1 MHYQCFPTNA
11 VAVCKAKN
19 AFDLVECYML
29 LNLYHIPVELRRRPA
44 ENITRIKHQRNRNTI
59 RHQPMEAA
67 ERISLP
73 HIVKVREDERLVDI
87 KTTGND
93 VFGVLQSKAVALFYC
108 QILPQV
114 LFIVS
119 HLNHQRDVKNIL
131 QPPVREKSHLFIE
144 LKVCRSR
151 HLCMRQIYHSHP
163 HNKVIYR

>member
-19 AFDLVECYML
+19 AFDLVECNML
-29 LNLYHIPVELRRRPA
+29 LNLYHIPVELRRCPA
-44 ENITRIKHQRNRNTI
+44 ENKTKIKHQRNLNKI

-93 VFGVLQSKAVALFYC
+93 VFGVLHSKAVALFYC

-131 QPPVREKSHLFIE
+131 QPPVREKSDLFIE

-151 HLCMRQIYHSHP
+151 HLCM
-163 HNKVIYR
+163 